1 LIGLD
6 ANVLVRYLT
15 QDDKKQSAKVNAL
28 IEDELSAQNPGY
40 ITAITLVEV
49 VWVLESCYDQS
60 KEAVL
65 DVLHALL
72 TTRQLVVEKAD
83 KVYMAMRR
91 FTHRF
96 HWLSLGREG
105 QVEHRTARWQH
116 GRRAGATSVL
126 KASRG

>member
-6 ANVLVRYLT
+6 TNVLVRYLT

-28 IEDELSAQNPGY
+28 IENELTAQNPGF

-60 KEAVL
+60 KEGVL
-65 DVLHALL
+65 NVLHALL
-72 TTRQLVVEKAD
+72 TTKQLVVEKAD

-91 FTHRF
+91 FANGNADFSDALITIF
-96 HWLSLGREG
+96 SEQEG
-105 QVEHRTARWQH
+105 CSRVVTFDK
-116 GRRAGATSVL
+116 RAVNVGMEL
-126 KASRG
+126 L

>member
-6 ANVLVRYLT
+6 TNVLVRYLT
-15 QDDKKQSAKVNAL
+15 QDDKKQSAKANAL
-28 IEDELSAQNPGY
+28 IEGELTAQNSGY
-40 ITAITLVEV
+40 ITTITLVEV

-60 KEAVL
+60 KEGVL

-91 FTHRF
+91 FANGNADFSDALITI
-96 HWLSLGREG
+96 LSEQEG
-105 QVEHRTARWQH
+105 CSRVVTFDK
-116 GRRAGATSVL
+116 RAVNVGMEL
-126 KASRG
+126 L

>member
-6 ANVLVRYLT
+6 ANVLLRYLT

-91 FTHRF
+91 FANGNADFSDALITI
-96 HWLSLGREG
+96 LSEQEG
-105 QVEHRTARWQH
+105 CSRVVTFDK
-116 GRRAGATSVL
+116 RAVNVGMEL
-126 KASRG
+126 L